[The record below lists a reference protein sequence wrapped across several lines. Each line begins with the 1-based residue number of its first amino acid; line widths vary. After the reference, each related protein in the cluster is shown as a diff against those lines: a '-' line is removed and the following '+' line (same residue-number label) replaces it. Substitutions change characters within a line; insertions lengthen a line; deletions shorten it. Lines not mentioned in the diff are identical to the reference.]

1 MYRVT
6 LEVNDRALLW
16 NSLSKSSATPTKK
29 SRAVDARLE
38 SFKQGGVKQSGQEP
52 LMSMKMDT
60 ASNERESLTTSYPIV
75 ANA

>member
-16 NSLSKSSATPTKK
+16 NSLSKSSATSIKK

-38 SFKQGGVKQSGQEP
+38 SFKQGGVKQSGGEP
-52 LMSMKMDT
+52 LGAIRSRIT
-60 ASNERESLTTSYPIV
+60 LQGIS
-75 ANA
+75 